1 MSIYGLILL
10 GILFLA
16 IVFGGVVFWAVLNR
30 RVEAADHKLWD
41 GDSQPGPLDKN

>member
-10 GILFLA
+10 GFLFLA
-16 IVFGGVVFWAVLNR
+16 IVFASVAFWAYLNR
-30 RVEAADHKLWD
+30 KVEASDHKLWD